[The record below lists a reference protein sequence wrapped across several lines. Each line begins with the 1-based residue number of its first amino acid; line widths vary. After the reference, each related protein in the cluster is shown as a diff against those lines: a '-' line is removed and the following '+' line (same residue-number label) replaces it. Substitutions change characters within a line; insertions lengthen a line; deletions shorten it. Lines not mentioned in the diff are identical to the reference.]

1 MVVRSKAI
9 LKFDNII
16 GAYKLD
22 KPIYDSNNMV
32 EKYISINDKEIYF
45 CTESYG
51 KLTNPYKEDTELDEI
66 EIHDGFWIKVLMSYY
81 FYCRECKNS
90 EDIPILIDKEDYYWL
105 EYNSNV
111 DMDYNTDFHEMSND
125 WQW

>member
-1 MVVRSKAI
+1 MLVRSKVI
-9 LKFDNII
+9 LKFDDII

-22 KPIYDSNNMV
+22 KPIYDSDNMV
-32 EKYISINDKEIYF
+32 EKYISINDTELSF
-45 CTESYG
+45 CTEKFG
-51 KLTNPYKEDTELDEI
+51 KLPNPYENNTELDEI

-81 FYCRECKNS
+81 FYCRTCQDS
-90 EDIPILIDKEDYYWL
+90 EGIPILIDKGDYYWL
-105 EYNSNV
+105 DYSTTV